1 MLICPSP
8 THIPHSVGL
17 TWIDSL
23 CFLQAGGCAQAA
35 GPAEAARESL
45 IRGNKEEG
53 KRGLGVTLRTPQ
65 VGARLA
71 VPLVAAV
78 LRAEHPGKPIGG
90 ASGRAVHRHGPRG
103 AAANVVRRRPE

>member
-1 MLICPSP
+1 M
-8 THIPHSVGL
+8 
-17 TWIDSL
+17 WIDSL
-23 CFLQAGGCAQAA
+23 CFLQVGGGAQAA
-35 GPAEAARESL
+35 GPAAAAREGL

-53 KRGLGVTLRTPQ
+53 KRGLSATLRTPQ

-78 LRAEHPGKPIGG
+78 LCAEHPGKPIGG